1 MGIFPGDA
9 EGFLG
14 SIEIVSGVKMNTIRI
29 ISSDKG
35 SVADTDSDRACA
47 VLLRQKRCAL
57 LRRYLFH
64 EKSRNPQGTVFF
76 IASKDQDFIQ
86 QFPGDMFREHY
97 R

>member
-14 SIEIVSGVKMNTIRI
+14 SIEIVPCVKVNTIWI

-35 SVADTDSDRACA
+35 SVADTDPDRACA
-47 VLLRQKRCAL
+47 VLLRQKRRAL
-57 LRRYLFH
+57 LRRDLFH
-64 EKSRNPQGTVFF
+64 EKSGNPQGTLFF

-86 QFPGDMFREHY
+86 
-97 R
+97 